1 MANTDNMLEVRE
13 IRGRCEQREF
23 VEFPLKLYKDVPQF
37 CPPLYGDEMAIFG
50 SKNIYNDTCDTV
62 YYGAWRDGKMVGR
75 IMGVIQKAAN
85 EKNGEKR
92 VRFGRFDSID
102 DQEVANALFAAVEKW
117 AVGRG
122 MDTAHGPLGF
132 SDLEREGLLIDGFD
146 QGSTFE
152 EQYNFPYYQKLIEN
166 CGYVK
171 EVDWTESQL
180 RVPKDYDGELEKLG
194 DFVMRRYKLRIGPA
208 KNVNDF
214 IDKYADGLFDLIDK
228 SYDNLYGTV
237 PFTDAM
243 KKQMIAGFRFII
255 DLRFVAVV
263 LDENDRIVAFG
274 VCFPGITDAV
284 RKSGG
289 RITPGM
295 LLKFFKIKRKPRVID
310 LGLVGVDPEYMNRG
324 ISAVFAAALMRMLR
338 EDGVEYAETNLNL
351 EDNYDI
357 LNLWKHFDRTENKR
371 RRAFVKK
378 LANG

>member
-1 MANTDNMLEVRE
+1 MVEVRE
-13 IRGRCEQREF
+13 VKTCSERRQF
-23 VEFPLKLYKDVPQF
+23 VQFPLKLYKGCPYF

-62 YYGAWRDGKMVGR
+62 YYNAYRDGKMVGR
-75 IMGVIQKAAN
+75 ISGIIQKSAN

-102 DQEVANALFAAVEKW
+102 DQEVADALFRTVEQW
-117 AVGRG
+117 ALARG

-132 SDLEREGLLIDGFD
+132 SDLEREGLLIEGFD
-146 QGSTFE
+146 QLSTFE
-152 EQYNFPYYQKLIEN
+152 EQYNYPYYQKLIEAN
-166 CGYVK
+166 GYVK

-180 RVPKDYDGELEKLG
+180 RVPADYEGELEKLG
-194 DFVMRRYKLRIGPA
+194 DFVMRRYKLHMGPA

-214 IDKYADGLFDLIDK
+214 INRYADGLFELIDK
-228 SYDNLYGTV
+228 SYDHLYGTV

-243 KKQMIAGFRFII
+243 KKQMIDGFRFIV
-255 DLRFVAVV
+255 DLRYVAVI
-263 LDENDRIVAFG
+263 LDEHDKMVAFG
-274 VCFPGITDAV
+274 ICFPSLIEAI
-284 RKSGG
+284 RSSGG

-295 LLKFFKIKRKPRVID
+295 LIRFLKSKRKPRILD
-310 LGLVGVDPEYMNRG
+310 LGLVGVDPEYLNMG
-324 ISAVFAAALMRMLR
+324 ISAVFAAALMRMLK

-357 LNLWKHFDRTENKR
+357 QNLWKHFDRTVHKR

-378 LANG
+378 LA

>member
-1 MANTDNMLEVRE
+1 MLEVRE
-13 IRGRCEQREF
+13 IRSRREQREF
-23 VEFPLKLYKDVPQF
+23 VNFPLRLYKGVKSF
-37 CPPLYGDEMAIFG
+37 SPPLYGDEMAIFG
-50 SKNIYNDTCDTV
+50 SKNIYNDTCETV

-75 IMGVIQKAAN
+75 VMGIIQKAAN
-85 EKNGEKR
+85 QKNGEKR

-102 DQEVANALFAAVEKW
+102 DQEVASALLGAVEKW
-117 AVGRG
+117 AVARG

-132 SDLEREGLLIDGFD
+132 SDLEREGLLIEGFEEP
-146 QGSTFE
+146 STFE
-152 EQYNFPYYQKLIEN
+152 EQYNYPYYQKLIEA
-166 CGYVK
+166 CGYTK

-180 RVPKDYDGELEKLG
+180 RVPADYDGSLEQLG
-194 DFVMRRYKLRIGPA
+194 DFVMRRYKLRLGPA

-228 SYDNLYGTV
+228 SYDKLYGTV

-243 KKQMIAGFRFII
+243 KKQMIDGFRFIV
-255 DLRFVAVV
+255 DLRFVAVI
-263 LDENDRIVAFG
+263 LDENDKIVAFG
-274 VCFPGITDAV
+274 ICFPGITDAV
-284 RKSGG
+284 SRSGG

-295 LLKFFKIKRKPRVID
+295 LLRFLKIKRHPRVLD

-338 EDGVEYAETNLNL
+338 EDGIEYAETNLNL

-357 LNLWKHFDRTENKR
+357 QNLWKHFDRREHKR

-378 LANG
+378 LV